1 MARTTI
7 DIDSDVLA
15 ELKLRKEKLGKPLGV
30 VASTLLAKALAEE
43 AKSDPDERFE
53 WKWHSQ
59 PMGARV
65 DIDDKD
71 AVAAVLD
78 GDQWP
83 SR

>member
-1 MARTTI
+1 MTRTTI

-43 AKSDPDERFE
+43 AESEVDDHAG

-59 PMGARV
+59 PMGALV
-65 DIDDKD
+65 DIDDKE
-71 AVAAVLD
+71 AVASIVD
-78 GDQWP
+78 GEKWP